1 MLREIFFFPKQTQEK
16 IETLSGSI
24 TIQVTSSVVKNLPT
38 NKYEDLMV
46 LQTYGRLS

>member
-1 MLREIFFFPKQTQEK
+1 MNECLGKFFFFSKQTQEK
-16 IETLSGSI
+16 IETLSSSI

-46 LQTYGRLS
+46 LQT